1 MSYLSLLLDE
11 VPRKSLLFVSIEAY
25 KNDPLSALQNNIHP
39 FLGVRADVTPE
50 HAKLVLRNEL
60 LDVTDRFPLR
70 SRTRRTLQTKTARY
84 ESRFH
89 RLTRSAAGF
98 S

>member
-1 MSYLSLLLDE
+1 MGLS
-11 VPRKSLLFVSIEAY
+11 SLVIGMAGIAKAHE
-25 KNDPLSALQNNIHP
+25 LQPTIGD
-39 FLGVRADVTPE
+39 LWVEDGQ
-50 HAKLVLRNEL
+50 AKLVLRNEL
-60 LDVTDRFPLR
+60 RDVTDRFPLR

>member
-60 LDVTDRFPLR
+60 HDVTDRFPLR

-84 ESRFH
+84 ESRFR
-89 RLTRSAAGF
+89 RLTRSPADF